1 MYKVPKFTKA
11 LMIPKRI
18 GFIISFQEWS
28 SMIQKLR
35 ISCKTMYLKFSMGLT
50 VGRKKAKKR
59 SRLALKLTNF
69 NR

>member
-1 MYKVPKFTKA
+1 
-11 LMIPKRI
+11 MIPKRI

-50 VGRKKAKKR
+50 VGRKKAKKEVVWR
-59 SRLALKLTNF
+59 
-69 NR
+69 